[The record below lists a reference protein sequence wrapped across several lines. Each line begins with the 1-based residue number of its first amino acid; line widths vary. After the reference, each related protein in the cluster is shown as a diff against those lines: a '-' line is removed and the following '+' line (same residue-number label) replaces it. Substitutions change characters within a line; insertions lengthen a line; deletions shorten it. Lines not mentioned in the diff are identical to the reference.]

1 MNPTGQTDGNSSR
14 SGWRLSNQHQ
24 LAVASLTTL
33 ALTAA
38 GFLYGWSVWQGGQ
51 SDIDQVQ
58 TKPRIFQVDI
68 NRAAVGELMAVPNV
82 GPKMA
87 QAIIDRRDAHG
98 LFGSLEELEEVPGV
112 GPIKL
117 QQLKKYLRPIK

>member
-1 MNPTGQTDGNSSR
+1 M
-14 SGWRLSNQHQ
+14 
-24 LAVASLTTL
+24 
-33 ALTAA
+33 
-38 GFLYGWSVWQGGQ
+38 
-51 SDIDQVQ
+51 
-58 TKPRIFQVDI
+58 DI